1 MNEPIPVLFVVS
13 GLAVE
18 GPLGGVARFVIELVR
33 TLDRTK
39 IQPMVAALWDYNTG
53 TDRDWQNLLLS
64 EGIPTIIAAKWDER
78 HPYLSCLRALHGM
91 YSSDLPQVR
100 ILHSH
105 GEFSDVAAWV
115 LKRRFGAQALVRTV
129 HNEIEWAK
137 RPVLGKIFGG
147 CIFPFVFDAEWG
159 VSKAVVSRLDAR
171 PLARL
176 RKRRS
181 FLMYNALNFQRFQP
195 VWAVDRHAIRAQLGI
210 PNNAKVIGT
219 VGRLVPQKGHTFL
232 LQAMALLVKRFPNLH
247 LVIVGTGPLEETL
260 KSEAYTLGIDHRVHW
275 LGPRPDVEKLLTAF
289 DLFVLS
295 SLWEG
300 LSTVIMESLATG
312 VPVVATRVSGTAELL
327 DGGMFGILVEPADA
341 RALAEG
347 IEQAFHNLDTLRSSV
362 QRARPVLEARFSIKR
377 IAAQH
382 VQAYQELVSAKGL
395 RATRR

>member
-1 MNEPIPVLFVVS
+1 MNEAIPVLFVVS

-53 TDRDWQNLLLS
+53 TDRNWQNLLLS

-115 LKRRFGAQALVRTV
+115 LKHRFGAEVLVRTV

-137 RPVLGKIFGG
+137 RPILGKIFGN

-159 VSKAVVSRLDAR
+159 VSKTVVSRLDAR
-171 PLARL
+171 LLARL
-176 RKRRS
+176 RQRRS

-195 VWAVDRHAIRAQLGI
+195 VRTVDRHAIRAQLGI
-210 PNNAKVIGT
+210 PDDAQVIGT

-232 LQAMALLVKRFPNLH
+232 LQATALLVKRFPNLH

-260 KSEAYTLGIDHRVHW
+260 KNEACALGIDHRVHW
-275 LGPRPDVEKLLTAF
+275 LGARPDVENLLASF
-289 DLFVLS
+289 DLFVLA

-300 LSTVIMESLATG
+300 LSTVILESLAAS
-312 VPVVATRVSGTAELL
+312 VPVVATCVSGTAELL
-327 DGGMFGILVEPADA
+327 DGGTFGILVEPADA
-341 RALAEG
+341 RALAQG
-347 IEQAFHNLDTLRSSV
+347 IELAFRNLDTLQTNV
-362 QRARPVLEARFSIKR
+362 QRARFALEERFSIKR